1 MRVAVAASALA
12 LLVGSGCAP
21 IWGTYTRIEVPD
33 AKYFGRKCGGSVGPK
48 SVAYFPYHGIFL
60 SIDIDSSI
68 RFGIN
73 VPSGMTA
80 ELLGRTIHIS
90 GRTESGPIEFK
101 ATMVP
106 TTTTGIFGSAKR
118 PESMPFFTRGYRD
131 PAANS
136 FGPFK
141 GETSKE
147 KDNQHIWYMFS
158 AFDESE
164 TPRRLVQVP
173 RGLVS
178 GTIELPTLA
187 VNGQRFGP
195 QKLPFSRD
203 SYFDISPVNC

>member
-33 AKYFGRKCGGSVGPK
+33 AKYFGRSCGGSVGPK

-106 TTTTGIFGSAKR
+106 TTTTGIFGSVHR
-118 PESMPFFTRGYRD
+118 PEYMPFFTRGYRD

-147 KDNQHIWYMFS
+147 NRLRGRGSFGEPPHGPRHQH
-158 AFDESE
+158 AV
-164 TPRRLVQVP
+164 PRRALGAPGGV
-173 RGLVS
+173 GES
-178 GTIELPTLA
+178 GVNILLLEVWVRWLA
-187 VNGQRFGP
+187 G
-195 QKLPFSRD
+195 
-203 SYFDISPVNC
+203 